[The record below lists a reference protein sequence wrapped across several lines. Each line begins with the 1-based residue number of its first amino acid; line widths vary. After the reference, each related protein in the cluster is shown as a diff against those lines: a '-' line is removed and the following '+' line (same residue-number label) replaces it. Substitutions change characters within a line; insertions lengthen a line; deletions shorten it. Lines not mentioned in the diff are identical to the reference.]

1 MTEKNPKPR
10 VSEDEPGVS
19 GKEESEVSA
28 KKETKREKYVYDG
41 KTPPLN
47 IFLHWCKACN
57 LCIAYCPKKVLEPDR
72 DGKPVLAHPEIMD
85 TVPVNPLASF
95 ALPERSAEQTPLLT
109 QQTLELFS

>member
-72 DGKPVLAHPEIMD
+72 DGKPVLAHPELCNQCAICWLHCPD
-85 TVPVNPLASF
+85 F
-95 ALPERSAEQTPLLT
+95 AITSTYK
-109 QQTLELFS
+109 